1 VVLGLVALSRVVALY
16 LLALEARALL
26 HAALLESVL
35 AQGHPHVAAQLLL
48 ARERAQ
54 LLLARERAQLLLAR
68 ALQLL
73 AREGVQE
80 VLVLVPLAQSTLK

>member
-54 LLLARERAQLLLAR
+54 LLLAR